1 MAYKQDEVLN
11 KYLIP
16 DISKIITSDC
26 IPTVEEIH
34 INYKK
39 CLGQIDKEYDNNMA
53 NKMAKKRRLIL
64 LNLIKIKT
72 NTFKRKGLI
81 QIKLKSCYNA
91 HQNLNKEIFKNKR

>member
-16 DISKIITSDC
+16 DISKIITSYC
-26 IPTVEEIH
+26 IPTVEEIR
-34 INYKK
+34 INFKK
-39 CLGQIDKEYDNNMA
+39 CLGQIDKEYDKN
-53 NKMAKKRRLIL
+53 MAKKRRLIL

>member
-1 MAYKQDEVLN
+1 
-11 KYLIP
+11 
-16 DISKIITSDC
+16 
-26 IPTVEEIH
+26 
-34 INYKK
+34 
-39 CLGQIDKEYDNNMA
+39 MA

-72 NTFKRKGLI
+72 DTFKRKGLI